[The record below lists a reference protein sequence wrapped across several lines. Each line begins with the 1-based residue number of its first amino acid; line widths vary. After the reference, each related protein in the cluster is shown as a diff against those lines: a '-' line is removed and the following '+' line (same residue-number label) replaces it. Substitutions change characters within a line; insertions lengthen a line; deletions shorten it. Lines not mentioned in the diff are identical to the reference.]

1 MGAHGGLWA
10 KTKVHLASH
19 ANRCLESA
27 EHLNEFTSM
36 MNKVLGEVDN
46 KDASELSSIFLLGT
60 VGPVGVEFSQ
70 LELSVLNEY
79 VKDFW

>member
-27 EHLNEFTSM
+27 AHLNELTSM
-36 MNKVLGEVDN
+36 MHKVLGEVDN

-60 VGPVGVEFSQ
+60 VGVEFSQ
-70 LELSVLNEY
+70 LELSVLNDY

>member
-1 MGAHGGLWA
+1 M
-10 KTKVHLASH
+10 HLAPH

-27 EHLNEFTSM
+27 EHLHEFTSK

-60 VGPVGVEFSQ
+60 VGVEFSQ
-70 LELSVLNEY
+70 LEPSVLNDY
-79 VKDFW
+79 VKDFWS